1 MRNVGS
7 IDRIVRI
14 VVGVALLA
22 LWFVLEGS
30 LRYVALIGLVPLVTA
45 AIGFCPLYG
54 LTGLKTTGAKTP
66 AAEPEPVKKAA

>member
-7 IDRIVRI
+7 IDRIVRV

-30 LRYVALIGLVPLVTA
+30 LRYVALVGLVPLLTA
-45 AIGFCPLYG
+45 AVGFCPLYTVIG
-54 LTGLKTTGAKTP
+54 LRTTGAKP
-66 AAEPEPVKKAA
+66 AAGEPVKKAA